1 MAHGGIPKVCNAKT
15 SVFVSPRTRM
25 EPLIVSRGYLPIVQV
40 LLAARTCISNVCDAE
55 MPIIVRPRT
64 RRKLL
69 VVSRGISLCEGEA
82 VVGSEECFGARSDIR
97 AELVPPGV
105 QLSRA
110 DVIMARN
117 LLLLLSGTALAL
129 WALTALL
136 RPVRPAR
143 AALQILNSG
152 DGCGRAGPAREKRA
166 QPRKNTESCSMY
178 AAIPSMTCHPEAR
191 DSMPEIR
198 DIRRTAFSD
207 ERSLLS
213 VMYP

>member
-110 DVIMARN
+110 DVIMAR
-117 LLLLLSGTALAL
+117 LGLGAELVVASELYRACFVCTDSARASTV
-129 WALTALL
+129 TT
-136 RPVRPAR
+136 VSPAR
-143 AALQILNSG
+143 AAFQILNSWEWM
-152 DGCGRAGPAREKRA
+152 RARRPGSGTA
-166 QPRKNTESCSMY
+166 
-178 AAIPSMTCHPEAR
+178 
-191 DSMPEIR
+191 
-198 DIRRTAFSD
+198 RTAD
-207 ERSLLS
+207 
-213 VMYP
+213 